1 MKKIIFYISI
11 ILGIALMSCNK
22 DKDPIVVEPTPTY
35 TYDTFV
41 LDSLL
46 TVNIGSGSGLFIN
59 LYPDTV
65 RVRTDYK
72 KATIPYSN
80 YSNELN
86 IDSSYTGMFLGELT
100 TTCMFNHNQN
110 NCIIK
115 GWYGVRATWLRV
127 SYNVSTHP
135 NEPYIAD
142 YHKIN

>member
-1 MKKIIFYISI
+1 MSI
-11 ILGIALMSCNK
+11 ILGVMLMSCKK
-22 DKDPIVVEPTPTY
+22 DKDPIAVEPTPTY

-65 RVRTDYK
+65 RVRTDYL
-72 KATIPYSN
+72 KATKPYGH
-80 YSNELN
+80 YSDELS
-86 IDSSYTGMFLGELT
+86 IDSSYTGMFLGEMT
-100 TTCMFNHNQN
+100 TTAFFNYNQN
-110 NCIIK
+110 GAIVK

-127 SYNVSTHP
+127 SYLVSTHP